1 MSPRTPILDTL
12 TRRIGRDIDRQ
23 PDLAAVITSI
33 QSGDRDV
40 WVDHVLRL
48 QGGDR
53 AAADVIL
60 WSLAPAVVSRAYQ
73 FQRNRPLPD
82 RVDEILTSLYM
93 ALTDVDPTD
102 IPSAQVVVHRA
113 YRRAHRAACHSW
125 DMPIEDEELARRA
138 TRQQCPFDPTAD
150 HAIARDDL
158 AKLGRTLATGIVSK
172 QTWGTLVAIR
182 VHGDISDAH
191 GHGST
196 VRTQI
201 ERATRTLRNHQI
213 AS

>member
-1 MSPRTPILDTL
+1 MSPRTPILEAL
-12 TRRIGRDIDRQ
+12 TCRIGRDIDRQ
-23 PDLAAVITSI
+23 PDLASVITAI
-33 QSGDRDV
+33 RSGDRDV
-40 WVDHVLRL
+40 WVDHVRRL
-48 QGGDR
+48 QAGDQ

-60 WSLAPAVVSRAYQ
+60 WALAPAAVCRAYQ
-73 FQRNRPLPD
+73 FQRNRPLAD
-82 RVDEILTSLYM
+82 RVDEILTSLYL
-93 ALTDVDPTD
+93 ALTDVDPADVPPT
-102 IPSAQVVVHRA
+102 QVVVHRA
-113 YRRAHRAACHSW
+113 YRRAHRAAGQSW

-138 TRQQCPFDPTAD
+138 GQRQCPFDPTAD

-182 VHGDISDAH
+182 VHGDTSDAH

-201 ERATRTLRNHQI
+201 ARATRALRNHQI